1 MMLFFDYIFFRT
13 YIAFK
18 NRGEEQ
24 VIGPSIHVGNCIG
37 GFIFPIWWGA
47 YHIIIIDNKPPKM
60 YAYTIAIFVYTWLYI
75 RYKKKKEQII
85 RKYIDSKYNKIIPI
99 FLIYF
104 MVVVCA
110 VLGFLLTYLL
120 ERYIFEPFHLK
131 GILGKWLN
139 L

>member
-1 MMLFFDYIFFRT
+1 
-13 YIAFK
+13 
-18 NRGEEQ
+18 
-24 VIGPSIHVGNCIG
+24 
-37 GFIFPIWWGA
+37 
-47 YHIIIIDNKPPKM
+47 M

-110 VLGFLLTYLL
+110 VLVFLLTYLL

-131 GILGKWLN
+131 GILGK
-139 L
+139 